1 MKENNYKIV
10 IICICFIYCCSMVL
24 AQDYQDYQMMI
35 PGADVNS
42 SSSVEIYWKAAAAN
56 MLAGAGYGFDY
67 GNEINTLQKRAEHIF
82 EEIEAQY
89 NPADD
94 DRKNIIMAIQWWLT
108 SSNNEWED
116 NPYNRT
122 EGSGYTNGMPHN
134 DPELPKIIANNLRKA
149 NFVGL
154 NISWP
159 KEANEV
165 PGEGDYALTA
175 WGDNDPIYSDLYEF
189 PTHIIVTD
197 PDESKGSGEQKYQ
210 YLQQVY
216 TGDPSNGWELTGYA
230 GRPFIT
236 QYSVLFPQPDVNS
249 ASGTKTIDIDTTREL
264 NGLKYTAY
272 QKENDIY
279 VLSYLQ
285 TLDIQYTAVEVIE
298 DNNGKSDDK
307 IHAIDVAYSGITVP
321 DDQQSVE
328 IRVDFILNS
337 KNTVRFRDIIII
349 YKDGEEKVSPDTGW
363 EVTGTQRN
371 GNPPPC
377 PERGFIVAAFTT
389 STDSMG
395 TVEDMLMH
403 EFDETVEFNTH
414 YLVICNDETDATV
427 NFSSIK
433 TGYSDIYLNSD
444 QLANFNNWIDED
456 DANYSVDP
464 AASISIRID
473 LPDPPYRSVG
483 DVNSDGVIDI
493 VDALLIAQYYVGLD
507 PSDFNPAAAD
517 TNYDGNIGIV
527 DALRIAQYYVGI
539 IPGLCP

>member
-42 SSSVEIYWKAAAAN
+42 SPSGDISWMAAAAN

-67 GNEINTLQKRAEHIF
+67 GNNINTLQKRADHIF
-82 EEIEAQY
+82 
-89 NPADD
+89 ADIKEGYPD
-94 DRKNIIMAIQWWLT
+94 DNDKNIMLAIQWWLT
-108 SSNNEWED
+108 SNHNVWQD
-116 NPYNRT
+116 NPYDMTR
-122 EGSGYTNGMPHN
+122 GSGNTNCMPHN
-134 DPELPKIIANNLRKA
+134 DPELPKIIANTLREA

-159 KEANEV
+159 KEGNEV

-175 WGDNDPIYSDLYEF
+175 WGDNNPSYSKLYVN

-210 YLQQVY
+210 YLQKVY
-216 TGDPSNGWELTGYA
+216 TGDPSNGWELTDYDGL
-230 GRPFIT
+230 PFIT
-236 QYSVLFPQPDVNS
+236 QYSVLFPQPDVDS

-264 NGLKYTAY
+264 IGLKYTAY
-272 QKENDIY
+272 QKEDDIY

-285 TLDIQYTAVEVIE
+285 TLDIQYSAVEVIE
-298 DNNGKSDDK
+298 DNNGKSDNK
-307 IHAIDVAYSGITVP
+307 IHAIDVEYSGITVTE
-321 DDQQSVE
+321 DRESIK

-337 KNTVRFRDIIII
+337 KNTVRFRDVTII
-349 YKDGEEKVSPDTGW
+349 YQDGEEKVSPDTGW

-371 GNPPPC
+371 GNSPPC

-389 STDSMG
+389 RTDSMRD
-395 TVEDMLMH
+395 VEDMLLH

-414 YLVICNDETDATV
+414 NLEICNDETDATV
-427 NFSSIK
+427 TFSSIK
-433 TGYSDIYLNSD
+433 TGYSDIYLNGD

-456 DANYSVDP
+456 NTTTYPVSP
-464 AASISIRID
+464 GNSIIIPID
-473 LPDPPYRSVG
+473 LPDPPYKSVG
-483 DVNSDGVIDI
+483 DVNSDGEIDI

-507 PSDFNPAAAD
+507 PSDFNSAAAD
-517 TNYDGNIGIV
+517 TNYDGNIDIV
-527 DALRIAQYYVGI
+527 DALLIAQYYVGI